1 MLGVIAAPI
10 TSGDTAFRSA
20 RLIVAD
26 TLKIDQKSVL
36 KRLYICVPMFL
47 AAIGILVYSMSD
59 ADGFARIWRYF
70 AWSNQTLAVFTL
82 WAVTVWLFRE
92 GKCYWITLIPALF
105 MTAVCTTYLFIAPE
119 GFSWAADTSYTL
131 GGVCVAIAA
140 VWFAVWAW
148 KLRKK
153 GL

>member
-1 MLGVIAAPI
+1 
-10 TSGDTAFRSA
+10 
-20 RLIVAD
+20 
-26 TLKIDQKSVL
+26 
-36 KRLYICVPMFL
+36 MFL

-131 GGVCVAIAA
+131 GGLEAAQERSVIPLGGLAPLGQPGVSRQEGGRGCGSAPSNGKISFSPTAVALAFHYI
-140 VWFAVWAW
+140 
-148 KLRKK
+148 
-153 GL
+153 